1 MSEAKTALIIGGGIA
16 GMEAALKIGQS
27 GYQAILVELSN
38 SLGGQL
44 QELHRSYPRLEN
56 PADLIAY
63 KLEELNKCP
72 AVTVMLETT
81 VTEVTKKPS
90 SYEVKLSSNNGQTKD
105 VEVDAVVIATG
116 SEMMDATVYGEYGY
130 GSYDNV
136 VNSLE
141 FEALLKEWDANKGN
155 VTPPKT
161 IAFFKCVGSRDR
173 SKGYPYCS
181 KICCMYTAKQAGLVK
196 ELFPDT
202 KCYVFYMDYRAAGR
216 EYEEF
221 VRSVIEDKKVRYVR
235 GRPSKVM
242 PEDGRLLI
250 RAEDTLRGM
259 PVEVRADMVVLAAA
273 LEPSSGT
280 KKMAELFQVK
290 TDQYGFIDYESNEP
304 MKTGDRVYYA
314 GSCSFAVES
323 LGAIQQGAAAAAE
336 VLALFNQGE

>member
-1 MSEAKTALIIGGGIA
+1 MSETKTALVIGGGIA
-16 GMEAALKIGQS
+16 GIEAALKIGQS
-27 GYQAILVELSN
+27 GHKVILTEVAEY
-38 SLGGQL
+38 LGGVL
-44 QELHRSYPRLEN
+44 EKLHSSYPRYEN
-56 PADLIAY
+56 PADLIKY
-63 KLEELNKCP
+63 KVKQLNECP
-72 AVTVMLETT
+72 TVTIMTETT
-81 VTEVTKKPS
+81 VASADKKPN
-90 SYEVKLSSNNGQTKD
+90 SYVVKLDTKGQTKE

-116 SEMMDATVYGEYGY
+116 SQMHDVTSHGEYGY
-130 GSYDNV
+130 GHYDNV

-141 FEALLKEWDANKGN
+141 FEAILKEWDANRDK

-235 GRPSKVM
+235 GRPAKVL
-242 PEDGRLLI
+242 PEDGRLLV

-259 PVEVRADMVVLAAA
+259 PIEVTADMVVLAAA
-273 LEPSSGT
+273 LEPSTGT
-280 KKMAELFQVK
+280 KEMAKIFPVK
-290 TDQYGFIDYESNEP
+290 TDKYGFIDYETKEP
-304 MKTGDRVYYA
+304 TKTGERVYFA
-314 GSCSFAVES
+314 GACSFAVES
-323 LGAIQQGAAAAAE
+323 LGAMNQGGAAAAE
-336 VLALFNQGE
+336 VIALFNQEN